1 MHFSAGNCLLTQLF
15 YASSIQCDFDEVLEF
30 AKEFVNINFELK
42 DKQIQTL
49 KSLYEGH
56 DTMAVLPT
64 GFGKSIIF
72 QLLPFLFQRKLG
84 QQQPMISL
92 IVTPLNS
99 IMQDQVRSLT
109 KLGINACYLNIEGTG
124 VKTFDAV
131 KRSLP
136 AISSPLIR
144 HASGLAASRRHQGVL
159 YTHNDRSSPHPH
171 VFALNASTSGLTK
184 FLQMPLN

>member
-1 MHFSAGNCLLTQLF
+1 MHRIDAFLRRKLPF
-15 YASSIQCDFDEVLEF
+15 YSVVLRVKMAASSMQCDFDEALQF
-30 AKEFVNINFELK
+30 AKECLNINFELK
-42 DKQIQTL
+42 EKQIQTL

-84 QQQPMISL
+84 QHQPMISL

-99 IMQDQVRSLT
+99 IMQDQVRSLS

-131 KRSLP
+131 KR
-136 AISSPLIR
+136 
-144 HASGLAASRRHQGVL
+144 
-159 YTHNDRSSPHPH
+159 
-171 VFALNASTSGLTK
+171 
-184 FLQMPLN
+184 